1 MLTCA
6 LRRTFHLCCLAGALL
21 GVPAV
26 FGQSYLIQTVAGTTR
41 LQNGAS
47 ATSTPLRYPWGAVED
62 AKGEVYI
69 ADARDNRILMIGT
82 DGTIHI
88 VAGTGLPGFAGDGG
102 PALNAQLNGPRGLCL
117 DGKGGLYVAD
127 YDNSRVRLINLNT
140 GTINTVAGNGNYQWS
155 GDQGPASLAGVDPDD
170 IALDS
175 AGNLYIADYFNNR
188 IREVAAGSQIISTL
202 AGTTVYGDAG
212 DGGPASKAVLDGPLG
227 VSVSAQGILYFADIF
242 NNYVRQINLKT
253 GMINAFAGNGNVGL
267 MDGVAAATSPM
278 AFPIGTAVEAD
289 GNVLILEDNYI
300 QRVTL
305 PDNTIHIVA
314 GSATLGYSGDGG
326 AVSQAM
332 FSFPVSLSTA
342 ANGDYIISDTG
353 NFRVRRVTGSVINL
367 VAGTSVGNNV
377 PATSTFL
384 NQPTGVAVGTNG
396 FTFPDSSDSMVR
408 SVTGGVITN
417 IAGNGVA
424 SNGPG
429 ELAFPSG
436 VALDG
441 QGNVYVADTGNN
453 RVLRLVKGG
462 SFQTVAGTGT
472 AGYSGDHGNAAEA
485 KLNSPT
491 SVAVDA
497 SGNVYIADNGNC
509 VIRMVDMNQNIT
521 TIAGNG
527 VCASTG
533 NNGPASSAAV
543 DAFVI
548 SLDNAG
554 NLFFAEPATDRVR
567 RINLN
572 SMMVIPVAGI
582 GSPGYSGDGGDASTA
597 QLNDPAGVAVD
608 LKGNVFISDTGNA
621 VVRMITTAGTIWTVA
636 GTGKYP
642 FDLEAG
648 PALGVSIDPA
658 GLATVPDGSV
668 YVADYFN
675 DRIRKLTP
683 VTPANVAASSGAV
696 ASGTPGQQI
705 AVSVTVTDSSG
716 NPVSG
721 AIVTFSVTSGSAQLS
736 ATTVETNAAG
746 VAIVLVTL
754 GSPGT
759 IQIQATT
766 AGLPAVTL
774 SVTSAG
780 PQIDANGVEGAGLSV
795 PPVTS
800 LSTGGIATVFATGF
814 GGPSSYVAVGS
825 GDLVNGAVPTIFKGI
840 CVEIAGTKAPIFGVS
855 NTQVNFQVPSVS
867 STSASVQVVAN
878 CGAANAEPS
887 AGVTAPAAAAAPEFF
902 YYQGNSNGQNPVA
915 ATDAITNNGIAAAS
929 LFPGSGFQ
937 PAYPGEIVTVYATGF
952 GATNPPVAPGTFYPG
967 AAQVT
972 APATVLLNGQP
983 LPASAVSYVGV
994 TPSSPGL
1001 YQVNFQI
1008 PAGAPDGNLPLVIQI
1023 GGISSPA
1030 GAYITVQSSAA
1041 PTAQ

>member
-1 MLTCA
+1 MLTRA
-6 LRRTFHLCCLAGALL
+6 QSRTFQLCCFAGALL
-21 GVPAV
+21 GAPAV
-26 FGQSYLIQTVAGTTR
+26 FGQSYLIHTVAGTTR
-41 LQNGAS
+41 LKDGAP
-47 ATSTPLRYPWGAVED
+47 ATGTPLRYPWGAVED
-62 AKGEVYI
+62 AKGDVYI
-69 ADARDNRILMIGT
+69 ADGRDNRILMVAT

-88 VAGTGLPGFAGDGG
+88 IAGTGLQGFGGDGG
-102 PALNAQLNGPRGLCL
+102 PALNAQFNGPRGLCL

-127 YDNSRVRLINLNT
+127 YGNSRVRLISLSA
-140 GTINTVAGNGNYQWS
+140 GTIKTVAGNGNYQWS
-155 GDQGPASLAGVDPDD
+155 GDQGPATLAGIDPDD

-175 AGNLYIADYFNNR
+175 AGNLYIADFFNNR
-188 IREVAAGSQIISTL
+188 IREVAAGTQIISTL
-202 AGTTVYGDAG
+202 AGQAVYGDAG
-212 DGGPASKAVLDGPLG
+212 DGGPASKAVLSGPLG
-227 VSVSAQGILYFADIF
+227 VSVGAQGILYFADVF
-242 NNYVRQINLKT
+242 NNYVRQINLQT
-253 GMINAFAGNGNVGL
+253 GVINVFAGNGNLGL
-267 MDGVAAATSPM
+267 VDNAPAATSPV
-278 AFPIGTAVEAD
+278 AFPIATAVEAD

-305 PDNTIHIVA
+305 PDNTLHIVA
-314 GSATLGYSGDGG
+314 GSATLGYGGDGG
-326 AVSQAM
+326 AVSQAT
-332 FSFPVSLSTA
+332 FSLPVSLSTA

-353 NFRVRRVTGSVINL
+353 NFRVRRVTGSLINL
-367 VAGTSVGNNV
+367 VAGTSIANNV
-377 PATSTFL
+377 PATSAFL

-396 FTFPDSSDSMVR
+396 FTFPDTSDSMVR
-408 SVTGGVITN
+408 SVSGGVITN
-417 IAGNGVA
+417 IAGTGVA

-429 ELAFPSG
+429 ELAFPTG

-441 QGNVYVADTGNN
+441 QGNVYVADTSNN

-462 SFQTVAGTGT
+462 SFEVIAGTGT
-472 AGYSGDHGNAAEA
+472 AGYSGDHGSAVVA
-485 KLNSPT
+485 KLYGPT

-509 VIRMVDMNQNIT
+509 VIRMVDANQNIT

-543 DAFVI
+543 DALVLA
-548 SLDNAG
+548 LDNSG
-554 NLFFAEPATDRVR
+554 NLFFAEPDTHRIR

-582 GSPGYSGDGGDASTA
+582 GSPGYTGDGGDAATA
-597 QLNDPAGVAVD
+597 QLNGPTGVAVD
-608 LKGNVFISDTGNA
+608 LKGNVFIADKQNS
-621 VVRMITTAGTIWTVA
+621 VVRMITTTGTIWTVA

-642 FDLEAG
+642 FDLESG
-648 PALGVSIDPA
+648 PALGVSIDP
-658 GLATVPDGSV
+658 GGVATAADGSV

-675 DRIRKLTP
+675 DRIRELTP
-683 VTPANVAASSGAV
+683 VVPAKVAASSGTV
-696 ASGTPGQQI
+696 ASGAPGQQI

-736 ATTVETNAAG
+736 ATTVETNASG

-766 AGLPAVTL
+766 QGLPAVTL

-780 PQIDANGVEGAGLSV
+780 PQISAGGVEGAGLSV

-800 LSTGGIATVFATGF
+800 LSTGGIATVFGSGF
-814 GGPSSYVAVGS
+814 GGPSTYVAVGS

-840 CVEIAGTKAPIFGVS
+840 CVEVAGTKAPIFGVS
-855 NTQVNFQVPSVS
+855 NTQVNFQVPAIS
-867 STSASVQVVAN
+867 SASASVQVVAN

-887 AGVTAPAAAAAPEFF
+887 SGVTAPIAAASPEFF
-902 YYQGNSNGQNPVA
+902 YFQTNSSGKNPVA
-915 ATDAITNNGIAAAS
+915 ATDAITNNGIAAAG

-952 GATNPPVAPGTFYPG
+952 GATNPPVAPGQFFAG

-972 APATVLLNGQP
+972 APSTVLLNGQA
-983 LPASAVSYVGV
+983 LPASAVSYVGI

-1008 PAGAPDGNLPLVIQI
+1008 PSNAPDGDLPLVIQI
-1023 GGISSPA
+1023 GGVSSPA
-1030 GAYITVQSSAA
+1030 GAYITVQSPSA
-1041 PTAQ
+1041 PAQ